1 MLETIS
7 SWPAT
12 WQIGLA
18 AAAGVFAATLVYLV
32 LRSLYPTTSSETD
45 LEYLRE
51 HSILPE
57 DVERSAKDSDP
68 FSQGSTSERRKAP
81 RRRGNPVAV
90 LLADEDA
97 EGEPIE
103 GYVVDRSIG
112 GLGVELEDS
121 VTVEL
126 GMVIAVRPRRD
137 VGCPSWTR
145 VVVRNYEKLGS
156 NRRLG
161 CQFTRPPDSQTML
174 HFG

>member
-7 SWPAT
+7 TWPAT

-18 AAAGVFAATLVYLV
+18 TGAGVFAAALAYLV
-32 LRSLYPTTSSETD
+32 LRSLYPATGVD
-45 LEYLRE
+45 PDYLRE

-57 DVERSAKDSDP
+57 DVERSAEDSDP
-68 FSQGSTSERRKAP
+68 FSEGSITERRKAP

-90 LLADEDA
+90 LLSDEDA
-97 EGEPIE
+97 ACDPIE

-112 GLGVELEDS
+112 GLGVELEES
-121 VTVEL
+121 VDVEP

-137 VGCPSWTR
+137 VGCASWTR
-145 VVVRNYEKLGS
+145 VVVRNYEKVGS
-156 NRRLG
+156 SGRLG
-161 CQFTRPPDSQTML
+161 CQFARPPDSQTML